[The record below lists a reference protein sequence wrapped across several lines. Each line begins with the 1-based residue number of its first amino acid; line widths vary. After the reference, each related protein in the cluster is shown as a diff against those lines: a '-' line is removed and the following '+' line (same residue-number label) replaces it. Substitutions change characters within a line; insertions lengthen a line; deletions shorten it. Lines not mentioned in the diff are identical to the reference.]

1 MRGIALRF
9 AALVLLAIVVVACA
23 GNDRRVSSDIGGS
36 GSAAPALWPVAQQT
50 RAISSAYGAARGR
63 GSDFHRGIDIR
74 APAGTPVL
82 ATATGRVIVA
92 GNGSGYGR
100 YVVLDHENGLRT
112 LYAHLQDFVVSP
124 GDRVARG
131 QQIGRVGKS
140 GNATGYH
147 LHYEVHR
154 GGQSV
159 DPIAYL
165 P

>member
-1 MRGIALRF
+1 MIAAF
-9 AALVLLAIVVVACA
+9 AAVVSACA
-23 GNDRRVSSDIGGS
+23 GNDRAVSHSTDAS
-36 GSAAPALWPVAQQT
+36 GSSAPALWPVAQQT
-50 RAISSAYGAARGR
+50 PTVSSAYGSKRGR
-63 GSDFHRGIDIR
+63 NDFHRGIDIR

-92 GNGSGYGR
+92 GNGNGYGR
-100 YVVLDHENGLRT
+100 YIVLDHENGLRT
-112 LYAHLQDFVVSP
+112 LYAHLQDFSVKA
-124 GDRVARG
+124 GQRVTRG

-154 GGQSV
+154 GGQTV
-159 DPIAYL
+159 DPAAYL

>member
-1 MRGIALRF
+1 MR
-9 AALVLLAIVVVACA
+9 ALVFRAVLALLLAATLTACA
-23 GNDRRVSSDIGGS
+23 GGDRSVSHGMNASPE
-36 GSAAPALWPVAQQT
+36 AAPALWPVAQQT
-50 RAISSAYGAARGR
+50 RTISSTYGAPRGR
-63 GSDFHRGIDIR
+63 GSDFHRGVDIR

-82 ATATGRVIVA
+82 ATAPGTVVVA
-92 GNGSGYGR
+92 EDGSGYGR
-100 YVVLDHENGLRT
+100 YVVIDHQNGLRT
-112 LYAHLQDFVVSP
+112 LYAHLQDFGVRP

-131 QQIGRVGKS
+131 EQIGRVGKS

-154 GGQSV
+154 GNQTV